1 MLAEQADDVYVV
13 QVAIQ
18 NSSDTA
24 LTLTVGVL
32 TYGSWVLQEGDGI
45 PLPNTILV
53 PAGVLTY
60 FNAAV
65 NAFSSVGGSISF
77 LPANGG
83 SLVVSWERKQGA
95 ALTVNIS
102 ISSETLTGQCNSINV
117 GTLSP
122 TAQYLITNISS

>member
-1 MLAEQADDVYVV
+1 MPIEQADGVYVV

-32 TYGSWVLQEGDGI
+32 TYGSWVPQEGNGI
-45 PLPNTILV
+45 PLPDTILA
-53 PAGVLTY
+53 PAGALTY

-83 SLVVSWERKQGA
+83 SLVVSWERDQGA
-95 ALTVNIS
+95 ALTVNVS
-102 ISSETLTGQCNSINV
+102 ITSDTLTAQCSSINV

-122 TAQYLITNISS
+122 TAQYLVTNISS